1 MSLFLRA
8 GCRDLWPLRWLQA
21 QIVQCI
27 PEYRAHYFSDMRLLC
42 VSFFC
47 EHAYEFHRL
56 WQLEDIGK
64 VVMRYPGVLG
74 TGINKIDRTI
84 EFLRVAGVMEM
95 AKMIARHPQVCVSP
109 I

>member
-1 MSLFLRA
+1 
-8 GCRDLWPLRWLQA
+8 
-21 QIVQCI
+21 
-27 PEYRAHYFSDMRLLC
+27 
-42 VSFFC
+42 
-47 EHAYEFHRL
+47 
-56 WQLEDIGK
+56 LEDIGK